1 MARKQ
6 QPEFDIEKIAA
17 MAEQQATPKK
27 VRLATIWLS
36 GCSGCHMSF
45 LDLDERLVELA
56 KMVDIV
62 YSPIVDVKEI
72 PECDVAIVEGCVNNN
87 EQEHELKLLRSR
99 AKFLIALGDCAVT
112 GNVPA
117 MRNQFELRDVMRRG
131 FMQTESTKRVG
142 VPSDP
147 IVPRLFPKVR
157 PIGEVVRVDFYLP
170 GCPPDADTIWY
181 VITELLAGRTPKL
194 EKPKLRYD

>member
-1 MARKQ
+1 MRRQ
-6 QPEFDIEKIAA
+6 QQEYDIEKLAA
-17 MAEQQATPKK
+17 MAEQEVPKRK
-27 VRLATIWLS
+27 VRVATMWLS

-56 KMVDIV
+56 KQVELV
-62 YSPIVDVKEI
+62 YSPIMDVKEV
-72 PECDVAIVEGCVNNN
+72 PDCDVAIVEGCVNNN

-99 AKFLIALGDCAVT
+99 CKFLIALGDCAVT
-112 GNVPA
+112 GNVPC

-147 IVPRLFPKVR
+147 IVPRLLPKAK

-170 GCPPDADTIWY
+170 GCPPDADAIWY
-181 VITELLAGRTPKL
+181 VLTELLAGRTPKL
-194 EKPKLRYD
+194 EKPNLRYD